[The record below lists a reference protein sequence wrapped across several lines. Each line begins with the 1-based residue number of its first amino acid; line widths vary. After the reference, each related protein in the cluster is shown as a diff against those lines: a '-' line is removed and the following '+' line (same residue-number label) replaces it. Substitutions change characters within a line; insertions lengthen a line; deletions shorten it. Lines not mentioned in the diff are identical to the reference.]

1 MEFLIHA
8 YAITMQTFCDFVT
21 ILYFLHVMFVDP
33 TKMANLQRFTDILE
47 SLFDQVISEG
57 KTLCTYM

>member
-1 MEFLIHA
+1 MN
-8 YAITMQTFCDFVT
+8 
-21 ILYFLHVMFVDP
+21 FLHILFVDP

-57 KTLCTYM
+57 KTLMYISACSSKPTIINFS